1 MARKN
6 EKKTETRNAIAV
18 LMDRRFRGKG
28 GPMKDRRARR
38 GGARN
43 EQAEHLKEAA
53 E

>member
-1 MARKN
+1 MAHKKT
-6 EKKTETRNAIAV
+6 KKTETRNAIAV
-18 LMDRRFRGKG
+18 MMDKRFRGKG

-43 EQAEHLKEAA
+43 EQVEHLKEA